1 MNRRLPSEL
10 GNLSS
15 LKLLV
20 LVLAGVSTDE
30 ISIPSEIANLSNM
43 ERLQLAGANFLDP
56 YWLENAFSAMTNL
69 RTISI
74 LNSQFNSSGTMV
86 PIIPTEIGLIT
97 TLKIIEVGVTDLKG
111 TLPTE
116 LGQLTELQRLVILKS
131 DITGTIPT
139 ELGLL
144 TKLTRLSMVENSLT
158 GTLPS
163 ELDALTRLI
172 DYVPPRE

>member
-1 MNRRLPSEL
+1 MTRTLPSEL

-15 LKLLV
+15 LEN
-20 LVLAGVSTDE
+20 LALTGVSTDE
-30 ISIPSEIANLSNM
+30 IAIPSEIANLSNM
-43 ERLQLAGANFLDP
+43 EQLHLVGANFPDP

-97 TLKIIEVGVTDLKG
+97 TLKVIEVGVPDLKG

-116 LGQLTELQRLVILKS
+116 LGQLTELHRLIISGTDLQGTLPTELGLLTDLQTLGILKS

-144 TKLTRLSMVENSLT
+144 TKLTRLRMVEN
-158 GTLPS
+158 
-163 ELDALTRLI
+163 
-172 DYVPPRE
+172 